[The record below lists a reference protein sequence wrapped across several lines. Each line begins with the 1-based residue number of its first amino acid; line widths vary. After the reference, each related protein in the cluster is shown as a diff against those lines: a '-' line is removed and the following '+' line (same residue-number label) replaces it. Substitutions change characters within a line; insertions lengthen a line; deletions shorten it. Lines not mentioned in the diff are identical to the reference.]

1 MKWTAV
7 LLSALLLGGC
17 SRAAMPNLEDLP
29 PTAQDSATGQAT
41 QQAPAQATAEAPA
54 AVGSATYVTL
64 TSDQQADIKRGVT
77 RGLADPGA
85 ARFGSIMAGISQF
98 TPQAY
103 IVCGWVD
110 PGDNP
115 KGAGY
120 EPFVAMFVPKTRTA
134 LLIGMGNSDEKSN
147 AVRQR
152 CVAEGVP
159 LGA

>member
-1 MKWTAV
+1 MKWTPV

-17 SRAAMPNLEDLP
+17 SRASMPDLEDVP
-29 PTAQDSATGQAT
+29 PASQSSAESQPSTGEV
-41 QQAPAQATAEAPA
+41 PVV
-54 AVGSATYVTL
+54 AVSNGAVVL
-64 TSDQQADIKRGVT
+64 TSEQRMDIQHGVT
-77 RGLADPGA
+77 RGLADPSL
-85 ARFGSIMAGISQF
+85 ARFGSMTAGISQF

-110 PGDNP
+110 PGNDK

-134 LLIGMGNSDEKSN
+134 LLIGVGNSEDRGS

-152 CVAEGVP
+152 CVAEGVA
-159 LGA
+159 LGT